1 MVSTRCLLLLLLLLS
16 LLLLLLLLL
25 LLSPMLSLLSLVLLL
40 QLLSLLS
47 IVLVTMTEEIKQ
59 KMEISLLHNC
69 IYIYI
74 NLESVLVLVIWDR
87 GVHHLHPDRDDFLLV
102 MQLVMQLVVATEL
115 GDVANIRYC

>member
-1 MVSTRCLLLLLLLLS
+1 
-16 LLLLLLLLL
+16 
-25 LLSPMLSLLSLVLLL
+25 MLSLLSLVLLL

-69 IYIYI
+69 IYIYIYIYIYI